1 MNIQKG
7 DVVRLSGSVTLA
19 EFGLVLCDDDGE
31 MLEID
36 GVVMKVLPQWVD
48 VRIKRMLKTV
58 SFAAPMEGAIRRMVR
73 REEVLEVLD
82 GEARL
87 WPNAAA
93 LKGVS
98 DEREGKVSKAAAPVF
113 WTVGVD
119 EIPEGY
125 PNGGV
130 KRLEDHSSG

>member
-1 MNIQKG
+1 MKVEKG
-7 DVVRLSGSVTLA
+7 DVVRLAASVTLA
-19 EFGLVLCDDDGE
+19 EFGLALCDDDGE

-36 GVVMKVLPQWVD
+36 GVVMEVKQQGLIV
-48 VRIKRMLKTV
+48 M
-58 SFAAPMEGAIRRMVR
+58 IRRMMPRPAPFAWAEGTVSRWVR
-73 REEVLEVLD
+73 ADEVLGVLD

-119 EIPEGY
+119 EIPG
-125 PNGGV
+125 
-130 KRLEDHSSG
+130 D